1 VNYAKLLEISSF
13 FTWHIFLE
21 VGKTQDIPSK
31 IWQTL
36 RDALTITEDVLVF
49 TFHQGE
55 RAWLQCRN
63 VSSILQLTITRL
75 QQKQNKM
82 SHRHELITLLE
93 NPGNMQVG

>member
-1 VNYAKLLEISSF
+1 MKPIG
-13 FTWHIFLE
+13 I
-21 VGKTQDIPSK
+21 KTLSLHNHVSQYY
-31 IWQTL
+31 TL
-36 RDALTITEDVLVF
+36 IAHVTITEDVLVF

>member
-1 VNYAKLLEISSF
+1 M
-13 FTWHIFLE
+13 
-21 VGKTQDIPSK
+21 
-31 IWQTL
+31 
-36 RDALTITEDVLVF
+36 VF

-82 SHRHELITLLE
+82 NHRYALITVFE
-93 NPGNMQVG
+93 DPGNMLVG